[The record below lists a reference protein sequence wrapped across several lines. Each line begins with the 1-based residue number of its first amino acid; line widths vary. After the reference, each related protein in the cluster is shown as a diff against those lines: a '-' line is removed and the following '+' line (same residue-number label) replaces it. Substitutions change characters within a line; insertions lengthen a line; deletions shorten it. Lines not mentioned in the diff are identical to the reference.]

1 MTVDRWAF
9 RVAGAVCD
17 TDFDRLYHL
26 IALAGL
32 KEEAELVRSV
42 DKGQLVARIVTRGLE
57 PVDSMSPGEVMV
69 IALVCLGQLRST
81 GMSAAEIMSTM
92 MEVRGKQAAADLLQ
106 RVREGAKP

>member
-32 KEEAELVRSV
+32 KEEAELVRCV
-42 DKGQLVARIVTRGLE
+42 DKGQLVVRIVTRGLHPE
-57 PVDSMSPGEVMV
+57 SMSPGEVMV

>member
-26 IALAGL
+26 IALADL
-32 KEEAELVRSV
+32 KEEAELVRGV
-42 DKGQLVARIVTRGLE
+42 DKGQLVARIVTRGLHPE
-57 PVDSMSPGEVMV
+57 SMSPGEVMV